1 MAVDAWVG
9 EREVVGTLVFCYFG
23 TLHVWADALDCKRE
37 LERKAWM
44 GLCV

>member
-1 MAVDAWVG
+1 MHASVR
-9 EREVVGTLVFCYFG
+9 ERYLVLWYFG
-23 TLHVWADALDCKRE
+23 TLKVWTDALDCKRE